1 MMGGDRMTEKDLADM
16 MEAEEK
22 RLGLYSPE
30 FMERHFEIMRTA
42 DKTYNNACCPSWH
55 NRKAVLYGRKEI
67 TKGCDIKKRRAVYGA
82 GSDQW

>member
-1 MMGGDRMTEKDLADM
+1 MMGGDRMTEKDLADL

-42 DKTYNNACCPSWH
+42 DRMRREN
-55 NRKAVLYGRKEI
+55 
-67 TKGCDIKKRRAVYGA
+67 KKRLCQTGTLTKA
-82 GSDQW
+82 GNP

>member
-1 MMGGDRMTEKDLADM
+1 MTEKELAEM

-42 DKTYNNACCPSWH
+42 DRMRRENKEREV
-55 NRKAVLYGRKEI
+55 NRR
-67 TKGCDIKKRRAVYGA
+67 
-82 GSDQW
+82 S